1 MTPSID
7 KSEISLLSFKEK
19 YRRYEQT
26 VIMMADN
33 DIILSFS
40 SEDLLYSITQDLQD
54 LCYEF
59 YKATG
64 LSLNGLNGLNNA
76 NHIKSTPSDFAFT
89 SIWNSIVSNFQLQY
103 KQLNINNRLFSSYYK
118 TGYFS
123 PFMTIIYDRE
133 GIGPLWYS
141 LFHDKLMNRNRR
153 IDTYIMQAILEAL
166 GAFFIILLYIE
177 YLPNVGYINQE
188 QPTFLLTN
196 KNFNFC
202 FYSLIFEATY
212 LHPFFISFS
221 TPLSND
227 SLTGLR
233 HLSKA
238 LFIVKDSP
246 HYIIL
251 QCRRNERN
259 LQQLIDDIQ
268 SNTEFTSFLSTLP
281 SKVRR
286 FYPIQNLL
294 TMYSYGRDL
303 RKRTWAR
310 RMISLITSVT
320 LNYFSTWDKQNM
332 AELHKLGFS
341 PEVFLNVY
349 RRGTPLYNYDYLNE
363 QSKLSSD
370 DFTQ

>member
-1 MTPSID
+1 MTPTID

-19 YRRYEQT
+19 YRRYERT

-64 LSLNGLNGLNNA
+64 LNGLND
-76 NHIKSTPSDFAFT
+76 NHIKSTPSDFT

-118 TGYFS
+118 TRAFT
-123 PFMTIIYDRE
+123 PFITIDDRYS
-133 GIGPLWYS
+133 IGPLWHS
-141 LFHDKLMNRNRR
+141 LSQSHDKLMNWNR
-153 IDTYIMQAILEAL
+153 IDIYIMKAILEAL

-177 YLPNVGYINQE
+177 YLPNVGYMNQE

-196 KNFNFC
+196 NNFNFC

-212 LHPFFISFS
+212 LHPFFISFN

-233 HLSKA
+233 HLSTA
-238 LFIVKDSP
+238 LFIIKDSP

-320 LNYFSTWDKQNM
+320 LNYFSTWDKQNI

-341 PEVFLNVY
+341 PEVYLNVY
-349 RRGTPLYNYDYLNE
+349 RRGAPLYNYDYLNE

-370 DFTQ
+370 DDDDFTQ